1 MLLEQ
6 ESKQL
11 DLRRVASV
19 EVKRRASMRLN
30 FPKYRP
36 GCVAVFRIDGEH
48 ETTSRICALHEKRGG
63 AKVEAR
69 WIRCG
74 IGNGCAQVGETDF
87 VNA

>member
-1 MLLEQ
+1 MPALWQ
-6 ESKQL
+6 EKEGC
-11 DLRRVASV
+11 V
-19 EVKRRASMRLN
+19 MRLN
-30 FPKYRP
+30 FPRFRP

-48 ETTSRICALHEKRGG
+48 ETTSRIGALNAKKGG

-87 VNA
+87 VNV